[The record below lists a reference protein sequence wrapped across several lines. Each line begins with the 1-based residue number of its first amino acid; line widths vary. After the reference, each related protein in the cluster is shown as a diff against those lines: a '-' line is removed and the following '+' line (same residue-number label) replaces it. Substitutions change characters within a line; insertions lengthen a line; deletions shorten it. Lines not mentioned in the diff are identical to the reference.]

1 MACDVFGRFAKVV
14 INKKPPIE
22 EHAVHEVEP
31 IRPVAPRMRT
41 HWSVVGKSALI
52 IDFGP
57 LGASYLGL
65 YMFVQF
71 VLQNF
76 FLEDDWMLTN

>member
-1 MACDVFGRFAKVV
+1 MAYGDVFVSFAKVV
-14 INKKPPIE
+14 INKKPPIAE
-22 EHAVHEVEP
+22 SAVHEVEP

-41 HWSVVGKSALI
+41 QWSVVGKSALI

-65 YMFVQF
+65 YS
-71 VLQNF
+71 LYCIF
-76 FLEDDWMLTN
+76 FFGR